1 MIAFIVD
8 LKNKPGELAKAAKT
22 IADRAINVTGFGGT
36 VCGDSATAIFLT
48 GDESGTRQALNGG
61 QLKFREVEY
70 QTIRLADH
78 PGTLYE
84 ATKRLADSGV
94 NIEAVVPTGMAG
106 GNVHLAFL
114 TDNPQKAK
122 QALSQWIL
130 EPAYSR

>member
-1 MIAFIVD
+1 MIGFIVD

-22 IADRAINVTGFGGT
+22 IADRAINVTGFSGT
-36 VCGDSATAIFLT
+36 VCGDSGTAVFLT
-48 GDESGTRQALNGG
+48 SDESGTRQALNGG
-61 QLKFREVEY
+61 QFKYREVEY
-70 QTIRLADH
+70 QTVRLADR

-84 ATKRLADSGV
+84 ATKRLADAGV
-94 NIEAVVPTGMAG
+94 NIQATIPTGMSG

-122 QALSQWIL
+122 QALSEWIL

>member
-22 IADRAINVTGFGGT
+22 IADRAINVTGFSGS
-36 VCGDSATAIFLT
+36 VCGDSGTAVFLT
-48 GDESGTRQALNGG
+48 SDESGTRQALNGG
-61 QLKFREVEY
+61 QLKFHEVEY
-70 QTIRLADH
+70 QTVRLADR

-84 ATKRLADSGV
+84 ATKRLADAGV
-94 NIEAVVPTGMAG
+94 NIQAAIPTGMSG

-122 QALSQWIL
+122 QALSEWIL